1 MFLMARKGIRGRK
14 CNSFYRYA
22 NRNNKYIKDYDKNKK
37 SSYIE
42 YWDVNYL
49 YGLETSQKF
58 SVTFGESKILKK
70 LLQRN

>member
-58 SVTFGESKILKK
+58 SVTIGESKILKK